1 MSESADILLRRI
13 EASDT
18 VTADNRLRAESYQ
31 RMAQEL
37 KEVKVRAA
45 SDDGVVT
52 VVAGPDGAVK
62 AITFTDRVRD
72 TAPAAL
78 PATALHTIAKARANA
93 ARTQAEVVRGTQ
105 HHHRTAPRHHHRT
118 APRHHHRTAPR
129 HHHRTAPRPGVPRCR
144 IRRLLPP
151 PGHPQPAAV
160 HLGAHASTTVRTGR
174 QEGVQ
179 PAERDQPR
187 HRMGLPDVR

>member
-105 HHHRTAPRHHHRT
+105 HHHRTAPR
-118 APRHHHRTAPR
+118 
-129 HHHRTAPRPGVPRCR
+129 PGVPRCR